1 MIYMVDLDKTFFT
14 TYLFLD
20 VKIKC
25 LFSLLQFHIKFTVY
39 NTDGEDLPKG
49 PPPSSGV
56 SVEWKIIYSFSSIML
71 LFLKMSCICTV
82 YLYHDISKIPFVR
95 IDNYISLLFI
105 QQMMK
110 IYLKGHPLQAVI
122 WISVNCKVIFSFLL

>member
-25 LFSLLQFHIKFTVY
+25 LFSILQFHIKFTVY

-56 SVEWKIIYSFSSIML
+56 SVEWKITYSFSSIML
-71 LFLKMSCICTV
+71 LFLKMSCICMQFI
-82 YLYHDISKIPFVR
+82 YP
-95 IDNYISLLFI
+95 LF
-105 QQMMK
+105 K
-110 IYLKGHPLQAVI
+110 KLEK
-122 WISVNCKVIFSFLL
+122 